1 MDTSEHTYGL
11 APELFG
17 SWSGPAIG
25 LMDLDAFFASVEQL
39 DHPEWRG
46 RPVVVGGSPEKRG
59 VVSTCSYEARTYG
72 VHSAMS
78 SAQAKRLCPN
88 AIWTAGHF
96 DRYREMSARVIAIL
110 EDETPFVERVSIDEA
125 FFDIS
130 PGRFCDEHPI
140 QIAQRISRRVSDLG
154 ITCSIGLGC
163 NKTVAKIASERDKPR
178 GLTVVTPGTER
189 GFLAPLPVRAMS
201 GIGAAAESALIHV
214 GIRSLGQ
221 LAEASDGLL
230 APIFGVNAEIVR
242 NRAAGRELSEVRA
255 IDAPDDVKSVS
266 NERTFAHDLTD
277 YDDVRAA
284 IQLLSE
290 SVGARL
296 RRRGLAG
303 RTVTLK
309 LRYSFGEGRTIQRK
323 LAHATDD
330 ENVFGA
336 VACDLL
342 ASVWTEGMRVR
353 LAGVGVSD
361 FGPDRHGVQTDLF
374 CSVDE
379 RGAMASDRRELA
391 VTLDALRERFGN
403 DAVSFGRS
411 TRFGTDLVDP
421 AKFLSQNPP
430 EDAQLGTGTNCTS
443 AQTLNPAPPR
453 ARAR

>member
-1 MDTSEHTYGL
+1 MNTSEHTYGL

-17 SWSGPAIG
+17 TWDGPAIG

-46 RPVVVGGSPEKRG
+46 RPVIVGGSPEKRG

-72 VHSAMS
+72 VRSAMS
-78 SAQAKRLCPN
+78 SAQAKRLCPE
-88 AIWTAGHF
+88 AIWTPGHF
-96 DRYREMSARVIAIL
+96 GRYREVSARVMSIL
-110 EDETPFVERVSIDEA
+110 ADETPFVDRVSIDEA

-140 QIAQRISRRVSDLG
+140 QIAQRIAHRVSNLG
-154 ITCSIGLGC
+154 ITCSIGLGR

-201 GIGAAAESALIHV
+201 GIGSAAESALMHV
-214 GIRSLGQ
+214 GIRTLGQ
-221 LAEASDGLL
+221 LAKASDTLL
-230 APIFGVNAEIVR
+230 SPIFGANADIVR
-242 NRAAGRELSEVRA
+242 RRAAGREVSEVRA
-255 IDAPDDVKSVS
+255 IDAPDDVKSIS
-266 NERTFAHDLTD
+266 NERTFARDLTD
-277 YDDVRAA
+277 HGDVRAA

-296 RRRGLAG
+296 RRRSLAG

-309 LRYSFGEGRTIQRK
+309 LKYSFGEGRTIQRK

-342 ASVWTEGMRVR
+342 ASIWVDGMHIR

-374 CSVDE
+374 CEVDE
-379 RGAMASDRRELA
+379 RGAVASDKRDLA

-411 TRFGTDLVDP
+411 SRFGTDLVDP
-421 AKFLSQNPP
+421 SKFLTQRSP
-430 EDAQLGTGTNCTS
+430 DDV
-443 AQTLNPAPPR
+443 
-453 ARAR
+453 

>member
-1 MDTSEHTYGL
+1 MNTSEHTYGL

-17 SWSGPAIG
+17 SWNGPAIG

-46 RPVVVGGSPEKRG
+46 KPVIVGGSPEKRG
-59 VVSTCSYEARTYG
+59 VVSTCSYEARVYG
-72 VHSAMS
+72 VRSAMS
-78 SAQAKRLCPN
+78 SAQAKRLCPE
-88 AIWTAGHF
+88 AIWTPGHF
-96 DRYREMSARVIAIL
+96 DRYREMSARVMAIL
-110 EDETPFVERVSIDEA
+110 ADETPFVDRVSIDEA

-140 QIAQRISRRVSDLG
+140 QTAQRISRRVSELG
-154 ITCSIGLGC
+154 VTCSIGLGR

-178 GLTVVTPGTER
+178 GLTIVTPGTEH

-201 GIGAAAESALIHV
+201 GIGAAAESALARV
-214 GIRSLGQ
+214 GIRTLGQ

-230 APIFGVNAEIVR
+230 SPIFGINTELVR
-242 NRAAGRELSEVRA
+242 RRAAGLEVSEVRA
-255 IDAPDDVKSVS
+255 IDAPDDVKSIS

-277 YDDVRAA
+277 PSDVKAA

-296 RRRGLAG
+296 RRRDLAG

-309 LRYSFGEGRTIQRK
+309 LKYSFGEGRTIRRK

-342 ASVWTEGMRVR
+342 ASIWTEGMHIR
-353 LAGVGVSD
+353 LAGVGVGD
-361 FGPDRHGVQTDLF
+361 FGPDPHGIQTDLF
-374 CSVDE
+374 CAVDE
-379 RGAMASDRRELA
+379 RGAMASDKRDLA

-403 DAVSFGRS
+403 DAVAFGRS
-411 TRFGTDLVDP
+411 TRFGGDLVDP
-421 AKFLSQNPP
+421 AKFLTQHAP
-430 EDAQLGTGTNCTS
+430 EDV
-443 AQTLNPAPPR
+443 
-453 ARAR
+453 